1 MGLAV
6 GKQADL
12 VMIQATDINMQPVND
27 LVSSVVMQTSL
38 ANIENVMIAGTWQK
52 RHGALLAKNVPSKV
66 QDLNASANKIKQA
79 LGL

>member
-1 MGLAV
+1 
-6 GKQADL
+6 
-12 VMIQATDINMQPVND
+12 
-27 LVSSVVMQTSL
+27 L

-52 RHGALLAKNVPSKV
+52 RHGALLAKNVPNKV